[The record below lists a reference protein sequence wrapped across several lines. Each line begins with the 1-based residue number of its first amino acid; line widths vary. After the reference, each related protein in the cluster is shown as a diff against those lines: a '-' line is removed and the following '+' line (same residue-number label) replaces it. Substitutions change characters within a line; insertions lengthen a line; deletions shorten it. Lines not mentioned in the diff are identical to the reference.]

1 MILSYWKCC
10 EQSQRAPVLRL
21 PRNLTNVLLVFAYP
35 AVFDQEILSSRRN
48 LQSCEKAPCTDLKS
62 DPTLHQNSTGLRKK
76 NADAK
81 HERRA
86 WSHKPNYTRALSC
99 QETCF
104 TLDSHML
111 TSDSFFSLQTQHDQS
126 QGNTNTTNKPRK
138 ERTEESKI
146 MCSLCR
152 PVLC

>member
-35 AVFDQEILSSRRN
+35 AVLIRRYCLHEGTCNHVKKRRAQIWSQIQRFIKIL
-48 LQSCEKAPCTDLKS
+48 QDYA
-62 DPTLHQNSTGLRKK
+62 KK